1 MLKNENWRSLSSR
14 IIVSTL
20 LYCTDVFTYI
30 SSRWARFYGSFFRAY
45 SSEEYLC
52 SVLTIISTFIVA
64 FHNSMLIISTS
75 FSSMHINEYKK
86 LLFSYPLAS
95 YHVWRRT
102 TTTTITTIIEELFVK
117 NSVNYLLIYYTIFV
131 LSSSFTKGISSSFNS
146 TSAYTQP

>member
-1 MLKNENWRSLSSR
+1 M
-14 IIVSTL
+14 STL
-20 LYCTDVFTYI
+20 LYCADVFTYT
-30 SSRWARFYGSFFRAY
+30 SRWAKFYGSFFSAD
-45 SSEEYLC
+45 SSEVYLC

-131 LSSSFTKGISSSFNS
+131 FILFLYWRNFLEFQFHQCSYS
-146 TSAYTQP
+146 TIASTYKKL